1 MITIYDAKEKE
12 FAGNGLIA
20 LEPDECKVIHE
31 INGDFSADLV
41 HHHDAQGKW
50 RYIQEQRILRIP
62 TPEGKQ
68 LFRIYSVSHDG
79 QTKQMIAK
87 ARHIFYDLSD
97 NFLEDVRPTEIN
109 GAGAME
115 RISSGTQYA
124 HPFRFGSDV
133 SNISTAYYVRT
144 NPVAALMGAENAVI
158 NRWGGELERD
168 NFDVMLRARVG
179 ADHGVQI
186 RYGKNMT
193 AISLQYDISKI
204 ATRIMPTGL
213 AEDGQTVVMLPE
225 KYIDS
230 KYIERYPHPI
240 VTHIHYSDI
249 KVDTENG
256 VTLNEVYHILRE
268 RANAEFEAGIDLPET
283 YGTVSFVDLST
294 TEQYKNKLALETVR
308 LGDTVTVK
316 NSELD
321 INTKTRV
328 ISYTYEAAKGQY
340 DSIEF
345 GQIKPD
351 ISTVLERISSVLQD
365 EITIAKSDL
374 QQAID
379 KATDMLIS
387 ALGGHVIKRRGE
399 ILILDTESPET
410 AQKVWRW
417 NLNGLGYSSS
427 GITGPYSLA
436 ITMDGTIVADF
447 ITAGVLNGD
456 LLKAGSVKAD
466 KINAKGLT
474 VNNGVTDTLRVDENG
489 DVSLNVKS
497 LSITGNQVATQGDLT
512 SGLNG
517 MQIGSR
523 NYIKDSVSRVL
534 TSPSGGSNYLNRQLC
549 TLEQGT
555 QYTFSVEKIVRVSGT
570 ATQVAV
576 LIYDFPN
583 NHAVATYLL
592 NISNSK
598 QQITFTSPND
608 GDTNTL
614 IIYAGVSGSTAGNSI
629 RYEHMKLEKGS
640 KATDWT
646 PAPDDP
652 TYGVNMILNSKKVET
667 SSAYGFAWKELTAQ
681 LIAGQKYTL
690 SFCGHIDQQALN
702 DGKKL
707 TCYIYS
713 KDWVLSKSVGL
724 NTTSDS
730 VATLTFI
737 ANKTD
742 TCRFTA
748 YLFPDGGS
756 RAGKATLKW
765 CKLEVGDRATDWT
778 PAPEDRAYLV
788 NTLSPT
794 QADGMWLGS
803 DGRLNITAT
812 QIKAGRLQSKDGS
825 SYFNLESG
833 EIVSKNTKM
842 AGRFVS
848 TGSKIAAT
856 LGNTEQIPDAS
867 PGQALV
873 FHPAGSDPFSGW
885 NVLDSYGFISST
897 EFGGGHDIDI
907 NIPTKGNISLNAVY
921 GSIKLYA
928 DTVTVN
934 GKEVYTSKNLQSG
947 EAMVPNG
954 SLSGSIYTGETTVY
968 FSPAFSKAPR
978 VSVTPR
984 TGSPYNV
991 TASLGSPPTA
1001 NSVKIIV
1008 QRNTKTADGYTAV
1021 QWIAVEPD

>member
-614 IIYAGVSGSTAGNSI
+614 IIYAGVNGSTAGNSI

-812 QIKAGRLQSKDGS
+812 QIKAGKLQSKDGG
-825 SYFNLESG
+825 SYFDLENG
-833 EIVSKNTKM
+833 KIVGKNAEM
-842 AGRFVS
+842 SGRFVS
-848 TGSKIAAT
+848 PGRSVSAT
-856 LGNTEQIPDAS
+856 LGNTEQVIDGAT
-867 PGQALV
+867 PGQTLV
-873 FHPAGSDPFSGW
+873 FHPASEDPFAGWDFFKSYSALVATQEELSISSLSGD
-885 NVLDSYGFISST
+885 LILSSGIDKKIIADSYEIC
-897 EFGGGHDIDI
+897 
-907 NIPTKGNISLNAVY
+907 NK
-921 GSIKLYA
+921 
-928 DTVTVN
+928 
-934 GKEVYTSKNLQSG
+934 KNTQCG
-947 EAMVPNG
+947 EILVPNG

-978 VSVTPR
+978 VTVTPR
-984 TGSPYNV
+984 TGAPYTV
-991 TASLGSPPTA
+991 QAAVGGPPTA

-1021 QWIAVEPD
+1021 QWIAVEPR